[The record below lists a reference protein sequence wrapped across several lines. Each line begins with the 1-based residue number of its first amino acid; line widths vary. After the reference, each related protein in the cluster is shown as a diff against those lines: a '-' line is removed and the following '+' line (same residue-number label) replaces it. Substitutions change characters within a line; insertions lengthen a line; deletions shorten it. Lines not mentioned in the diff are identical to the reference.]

1 MFFHQM
7 LNYWYQEAYWILPCI
22 YKMSFT
28 KYKYLI
34 TRRVLPGVVKYSI
47 KYSTTSN
54 KPGTT
59 RNIWSEW
66 SPIKY
71 SLFHYIVRGI
81 HPSSPPL
88 QMPLG
93 GIGGPR
99 LGRVFGVF
107 GVLSAPCS
115 AYPLALII
123 TFCTPLWI
131 QFH

>member
-1 MFFHQM
+1 MFLHQM
-7 LNYWYQEAYWILPCI
+7 LNYWYQQAYWILPCI

-59 RNIWSEW
+59 RNIWSECP
-66 SPIKY
+66 PIKY
-71 SLFHYIVRGI
+71 SLLQYIVKMNAPIKSTFTEALWGDRGA
-81 HPSSPPL
+81 
-88 QMPLG
+88 LG
-93 GIGGPR
+93 W
-99 LGRVFGVF
+99 RVFGVF

-123 TFCTPLWI
+123 TFCTTLWM